1 MQLNHH
7 LPFAHPQRGR
17 EKTRWNKTV
26 RRRER
31 RYHRV
36 LVALSFIAC
45 ERSLRVQSTESAASA
60 ERSCLE
66 RADWAEMTPFK
77 LMCVLMLLLL
87 EIF

>member
-17 EKTRWNKTV
+17 EKTRY
-26 RRRER
+26 

-45 ERSLRVQSTESAASA
+45 ERSLRVQGTESAASA